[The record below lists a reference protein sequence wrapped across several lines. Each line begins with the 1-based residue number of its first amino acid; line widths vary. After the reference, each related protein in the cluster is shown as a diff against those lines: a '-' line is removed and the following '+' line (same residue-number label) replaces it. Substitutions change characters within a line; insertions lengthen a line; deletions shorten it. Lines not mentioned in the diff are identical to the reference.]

1 MRGFSS
7 FFIATVLSSAVA
19 AFPASTTNGK
29 DVQDGLGQ
37 DAGSP
42 NHILARGNNVPTWLY
57 HVDNRPLNTIRSLGH
72 LESGIKLYEYNHYA
86 VEYIEQHQATYVY
99 TVQAHRIN
107 SSFRKLRDKASYEEN
122 WEAIEQIP
130 LEYIEVAT
138 NWDRERGYAVDT
150 VVHLNRGH

>member
-42 NHILARGNNVPTWLY
+42 NHILARDNNALTWLY
-57 HVDNRPLNTIRSLGH
+57 HVDNRPLDTIRRLGH
-72 LESGIKLYEYNHYA
+72 LESGIKLYQHNYYA
-86 VEYIEQHQATYVY
+86 VEYIKQHEGTYVY
-99 TVQAHRIN
+99 KVQAHRIK
-107 SSFRKLRDKASYEEN
+107 SSFREIQGKESDEEN
-122 WEAIEQIP
+122 WKAIKQIP

-138 NWDRERGYAVDT
+138 RWDREGGYPVDT
-150 VVHLNRGH
+150 IVHLNRGH